1 MKNVF
6 FHWNRNAAAVRGA
19 ASRALRRLL
28 CCALCGCAAA
38 ALYAADYTWIGPG
51 GGNWNSAGNWKSN
64 TGTAV
69 PGSGD
74 TARFTSSTGVTIAAD
89 TDIEAAVV
97 ITDAG
102 VLFDCGGNN
111 ISFSGEITCSGTYGG
126 SLTVRCDGVVSFGA
140 DIGSESQPLAS
151 LTVTHSNNNGGEV
164 QFTGGKRAVYTSG
177 AQQWG
182 HIMLGESESSPA
194 DLTLSADGDIVFT
207 GAVSGGG
214 SLTVQCDGVV
224 SFDADIGSKSQ
235 PLASLTVTH
244 SDNDGGEVRF
254 TGGKRAVYTSGAQQ
268 WGHIMLG
275 ESGNSPADLTLSA
288 DGDIVFTGAV
298 SGGGSL
304 TVWCDGVVSFGA
316 DIGPLASL
324 TVTHSDDNGG
334 EVRFTGGDRAVYTS
348 GDQQWGHIM
357 LGESESSPADLTLSA
372 DGDIV
377 IYNNGTGSDTD
388 GQRESIDGWGSVE
401 ISAQTA
407 KIYGAVGWQATEE
420 YTAGTRVGPP
430 SSLTINAPVTFCHQ
444 GGNTV
449 YTKGSQTYGS
459 TVTVTVTGTDGT
471 AQGMIFRNDGKD
483 GNDGGSFAFGGAV
496 DITGDLVIIGG
507 AYNADDNAS
516 GVSGLLRY
524 NSPLRTDANHYAK
537 PRISGAD
544 KGIRN
549 STGTASAV
557 TGGSITVS
565 GNFYV
570 NGADLSGITLHL
582 GDTDNSRVRWAEA
595 HNADIMNCTAEGGTV
610 AADGCEDHGNNSG
623 WAFARPELHAETVAD
638 NVIRVWLTSDGNPVH
653 IENSSGE
660 IARAVEHI
668 GLADDDGA
676 SFEVFADKACTQPL
690 PVGDCDEFF
699 LQASRTW
706 NTDAN
711 GTDAGTHES
720 TDASGA
726 HQNIRAALTVPRAL
740 DGVFAV
746 LRDEH
751 KNRTAHYVA
760 DNLFTDTE
768 DCCAPALTAVRT
780 GQEAHTA
787 GGAANQELYDAHNF
801 IEFRYSEP
809 VLIDGKA
816 ASKDYLPASD
826 AYGGITAPA
835 GGGLEIAG
843 LARITGGALKAG
855 RQDGERAQAAD
866 AGIHSVY
873 RYFSVNPKDS
883 PLEQP
888 CRVRVGIA
896 AYRGSTAE
904 EFAGFIDEAETPRGT
919 AEPLAGNIKILDMER
934 NELSVTGGAEAA
946 VNSTAERGTVYG
958 PWDTS
963 PPVFARISGG
973 GSTDT
978 LEIAAINADMN
989 AAGMA
994 DRMELHWFDN
1004 MPAAGDSWQWVS
1016 KTGWVLDG
1024 GQSGSLSETR
1034 FPDTRGGN
1042 RPDED
1047 TARSSGGIR
1056 SGTVEAEAFMFRPV
1070 DEEAAAWTFSAVE
1083 NGVSLDYFFGKDTAL
1098 AVKADADSLY
1108 RTLII
1113 EDGARGRY
1121 PVKTMFTVW
1130 YERTEI
1136 GGTGTGFVTDLA
1148 GNRMRTMQ
1156 EGDYTTIDVVPPRM
1170 LFSAAPLENSRTQAA
1185 AELFVLFSEQV
1196 HTDSSLL
1203 SRLTGGDGHFEVRLD
1218 DARTGTPLDII
1229 DASRPAELRG
1239 DTEFGTALVL
1249 PLTRALTFDELR
1261 RAFLVLPAKSEKE
1274 RDPITGTDTSV
1285 TLIKDGMGNS
1295 AADDAH
1301 AVSDCIIGGADAVF
1315 AVGISSGGGLSAE
1328 ALAGETYPFGQNV
1341 FGSDGYGVRDFALNA
1356 GSSGTLLSG
1365 YDCLLQCGFFSG
1377 DGADQIAGMKMYIA
1391 GSTDTA
1397 GPLVRRTGIES
1408 RVWFPDSTQT
1418 HDAAFPLS
1426 AVAAGNGNYRQ
1437 PPEPEGARNGT
1448 VPLFTFTVPV
1458 SSAYGWSAGDE
1469 LSFVLAPT
1477 DGSGAFFTNADGAPL
1492 FAFRLE
1498 DASDIASFNPWF
1510 LRVSDVTR
1518 QRGGVTVLNNVINR
1532 SAGEQT
1538 VIELEMPASGTVTVQ
1553 VLTLDGNVVRTL
1565 HKGRVSAG
1573 TQYYRWDG
1581 TNAGGRSVARGMYFV
1596 RVYGSGIDETRKV
1609 LVTGF
1614 Q

>member
-6 FHWNRNAAAVRGA
+6 FHWNRNAGAVRGA
-19 ASRALRRLL
+19 ASRALRGLL

-38 ALYAADYTWIGPG
+38 ALYARDYTWIGPG
-51 GGNWNSAGNWKSN
+51 GGDWNSAGNWKPN
-64 TGTAV
+64 TGTGTAV

-74 TARFTSSTGVTIAAD
+74 TAWFTSSTGVTIAAD

-102 VLFDCGGNN
+102 VLFDCVGNN
-111 ISFSGEITCSGTYGG
+111 ISFSGEITCRGTYGG

-140 DIGSESQPLAS
+140 DIGSKSQPLVS

-164 QFTGGKRAVYTSG
+164 RFTGGDRAVYTNGNQQWGHIMLGESESPPADLTLSAGGDIVFTGVVSGGGSLTVRCDGGVSFGADIGSKSQPLASLTVTHSNDDGGEVRFTGGKRAVYTSG

-194 DLTLSADGDIVFT
+194 DLTLSA
-207 GAVSGGG
+207 GGG
-214 SLTVQCDGVV
+214 
-224 SFDADIGSKSQ
+224 
-235 PLASLTVTH
+235 
-244 SDNDGGEVRF
+244 
-254 TGGKRAVYTSGAQQ
+254 
-268 WGHIMLG
+268 
-275 ESGNSPADLTLSA
+275 
-288 DGDIVFTGAV
+288 
-298 SGGGSL
+298 
-304 TVWCDGVVSFGA
+304 
-316 DIGPLASL
+316 
-324 TVTHSDDNGG
+324 
-334 EVRFTGGDRAVYTS
+334 
-348 GDQQWGHIM
+348 
-357 LGESESSPADLTLSA
+357 
-372 DGDIV
+372 IV
-377 IYNNGTGSDTD
+377 IYNNGTGSDTA

-401 ISAQTA
+401 ISAQNA
-407 KIYGAVGWQATEE
+407 EIYGAVGWQATEE

-430 SSLTINAPVTFCHQ
+430 DSLDIDAPVTFYHQ

-449 YTKGSQTYGS
+449 YTKDSQTYGG
-459 TVTVTVTGTDGT
+459 TVIVTETGGT
-471 AQGMIFRNDGKD
+471 AQGMIFRNDG
-483 GNDGGSFAFGGAV
+483 GSFAFNDDV
-496 DITGDLVIIGG
+496 TITGDLVIIGG

-544 KGIRN
+544 KDIQN
-549 STGTASAV
+549 STGTASV
-557 TGGSITVS
+557 ITGGSITVS

-582 GDTDNSRVRWAEA
+582 DDTDNSRVRWAEA
-595 HNADIMNCTAEGGTV
+595 HNAGITNCTAEGGTV

-638 NVIRVWLTSDGNPVH
+638 NVIRVWLTPGGSSVR

-660 IARAVEHI
+660 IARAVEYI
-668 GLADDDGA
+668 GLADDSAA
-676 SFEVFADKACTQPL
+676 SFKAYANKACTQPL
-690 PVGDCDEFF
+690 PAGDCDEFF

-711 GTDAGTHES
+711 GTDAGTDES
-720 TDASGA
+720 TDASGV
-726 HQNIRAALTVPRAL
+726 HRDIRAALTVPRAL

-746 LRDEH
+746 LRNEH
-751 KNRTAHYVA
+751 KNRTEHYVA
-760 DNLFTDTE
+760 GNLFTDTV
-768 DCCAPALTAVRT
+768 DGCAPALTAVRT

-816 ASKDYLPASD
+816 ASKDYLRASD

-843 LARITGGALKAG
+843 LARITGGALTAG
-855 RQDGERAQAAD
+855 RRDGERAQAAD

-873 RYFSVNPKDS
+873 RYFSDNPQK
-883 PLEQP
+883 PPQEQP

-896 AYRGSTAE
+896 AYRGSTTE

-919 AEPLAGNIKILDMER
+919 AEPLAGNIKILDMKG

-946 VNSTAERGTVYG
+946 VNSTAERDTVYG

-1004 MPAAGDSWQWVS
+1004 TPAAGDSWQWVS

-1136 GGTGTGFVTDLA
+1136 GGTGMGFVTDLA

-1156 EGDYTTIDVVPPRM
+1156 EGYYTTIDVVPPRM

-1229 DASRPAELRG
+1229 DAARPAELRG

-1365 YDCLLQCGFFSG
+1365 YDCLLQCGFFAG

-1426 AVAAGNGNYRQ
+1426 GVAAGNGNYRQ

-1458 SSAYGWSAGDE
+1458 SSEYGWSAGDE

-1532 SAGEQT
+1532 TAGEQA
-1538 VIELEMPASGTVTVQ
+1538 VIELAMPSAGTVTVQ

>member
-6 FHWNRNAAAVRGA
+6 FNWNRNAGAVRGTA
-19 ASRALRRLL
+19 IRALRGLV

-38 ALYAADYTWIGPG
+38 ALYAEVYTWTGRG
-51 GGNWNSAGNWKSN
+51 SGYRWNDTTGNWVDASG
-64 TGTAV
+64 
-69 PGSGD
+69 GSVSYPDGADD
-74 TARFTSSTGVTIAAD
+74 TAFFDTSAVFPPTNITVTSNIVSQIEIADGVSVT
-89 TDIEAAVV
+89 
-97 ITDAG
+97 
-102 VLFDCGGNN
+102 LDCGDSD
-111 ISFSGEITCSGTYGG
+111 IAFTGEITVGGSLTVQCGGAVSFGANITGGG
-126 SLTVRCDGVVSFGA
+126 SLTVRCDGDVSFGA

-151 LTVTHSNNNGGEV
+151 LTVTHSNNNGGKV
-164 QFTGGKRAVYTSG
+164 QFT
-177 AQQWG
+177 
-182 HIMLGESESSPA
+182 
-194 DLTLSADGDIVFT
+194 DGD
-207 GAVSGGG
+207 
-214 SLTVQCDGVV
+214 
-224 SFDADIGSKSQ
+224 
-235 PLASLTVTH
+235 
-244 SDNDGGEVRF
+244 
-254 TGGKRAVYTSGAQQ
+254 RAVYTSGAQQ

-275 ESGNSPADLTLSA
+275 ESGSPPVDLTLSA
-288 DGDIVFTGAV
+288 GGDIVFTGVV
-298 SGGGSL
+298 SGSGRL
-304 TVWCDGVVSFGA
+304 TVRCDGGVSFGA
-316 DIGPLASL
+316 DIGSESQPLASL
-324 TVTHSDDNGG
+324 TVRHSNDDGG
-334 EVRFTGGDRAVYTS
+334 EVRFTDGKHAVYTR

-357 LGESESSPADLTLSA
+357 LGESESSPVDLTLSA
-372 DGDIV
+372 GGDIV

-401 ISAQTA
+401 ISAQNA
-407 KIYGAVGWQATEE
+407 EIHGAVGWQATEE

-430 SSLTINAPVTFCHQ
+430 SSLTINAPVTFYHQ

-459 TVTVTVTGTDGT
+459 TVTVTGTGGT
-471 AQGMIFRNDGKD
+471 AQGMIFRNDG
-483 GNDGGSFAFGGAV
+483 GSFAFGGAV
-496 DITGDLVIIGG
+496 TITGDLVIIGG
-507 AYNADDNAS
+507 AYNADDDAS

-524 NSPLRTDANHYAK
+524 NSPLRTAANHYAE
-537 PRISGAD
+537 PLISGAD
-544 KGIRN
+544 KDIQN

-582 GDTDNSRVRWAEA
+582 GDTNDSSRCWAEA
-595 HNADIMNCTAEGGTV
+595 HNAGITNCTAEGGTV
-610 AADGCEDHGNNSG
+610 AADGCEDHGSNSG

-638 NVIRVWLTSDGNPVH
+638 NVIRVWLTSGGSSVPVR

-660 IARAVEHI
+660 IARAVEYI
-668 GLADDDGA
+668 DLADDSAA
-676 SFEVFADKACTQPL
+676 SFKAYADKACTQPL
-690 PVGDCDEFF
+690 HDGDCDEFF

-711 GTDAGTHES
+711 GTDAGTDES
-720 TDASGA
+720 TDASGVR
-726 HQNIRAALTVPRAL
+726 QDIRAALTVPRAL

-746 LRDEH
+746 LRNEH

-760 DNLFTDTE
+760 DNLFTDTV
-768 DCCAPALTAVRT
+768 DGCAPALTAVRT

-809 VLIDGKA
+809 VLIDGRE

-843 LARITGGALKAG
+843 LARITGGALTAG
-855 RQDGERAQAAD
+855 RRDGERAQAAD

-873 RYFSVNPKDS
+873 RYFSDSPEDS

-896 AYRGSTAE
+896 AYRGSTTE
-904 EFAGFIDEAETPRGT
+904 EFAGFIDEAKTPRGT
-919 AEPLAGNIKILDMER
+919 AEPLAGNITILDMKG
-934 NELSVTGGAEAA
+934 NELSATGGAEIA
-946 VNSTAERGTVYG
+946 VNSTAERDTVYG

-1004 MPAAGDSWQWVS
+1004 TPAAGDSWQWVS

-1229 DASRPAELRG
+1229 DAARPAELRG

-1365 YDCLLQCGFFSG
+1365 YDCLLQCGFFAG

-1426 AVAAGNGNYRQ
+1426 GVAAGNGNYRQ

-1458 SSAYGWSAGDE
+1458 SSEYGWSAGDE

-1532 SAGEQT
+1532 TAGEQA
-1538 VIELEMPASGTVTVQ
+1538 VIELAMPSAGTVTVQ

>member
-6 FHWNRNAAAVRGA
+6 FHWNRNAAVRGA

-38 ALYAADYTWIGPG
+38 ALYAEVYSWTGDGIGSHWDDI
-51 GGNWNSAGNWKSN
+51 GNWGWSGY
-64 TGTAV
+64 
-69 PGSGD
+69 PDGSDD
-74 TARFTSSTGVTIAAD
+74 TARFADSPDFDITVTDDIASRIEIADGVDIVLKRD
-89 TDIEAAVV
+89 TDIVFTGDV
-97 ITDAG
+97 
-102 VLFDCGGNN
+102 
-111 ISFSGEITCSGTYGG
+111 SGGG

-140 DIGSESQPLAS
+140 DIGIGSKSQPLAS
-151 LTVTHSNNNGGEV
+151 LTVTHSDDNGGEV
-164 QFTGGKRAVYTSG
+164 QFTGGDCAVYTSG

-182 HIMLGESESSPA
+182 HIMLGESESSRA
-194 DLTLSADGDIVFT
+194 DLTLSA
-207 GAVSGGG
+207 
-214 SLTVQCDGVV
+214 
-224 SFDADIGSKSQ
+224 K
-235 PLASLTVTH
+235 
-244 SDNDGGEVRF
+244 
-254 TGGKRAVYTSGAQQ
+254 
-268 WGHIMLG
+268 
-275 ESGNSPADLTLSA
+275 
-288 DGDIVFTGAV
+288 
-298 SGGGSL
+298 
-304 TVWCDGVVSFGA
+304 
-316 DIGPLASL
+316 
-324 TVTHSDDNGG
+324 
-334 EVRFTGGDRAVYTS
+334 
-348 GDQQWGHIM
+348 
-357 LGESESSPADLTLSA
+357 

-401 ISAQTA
+401 ISAKTTA

-459 TVTVTVTGTDGT
+459 TVTVTGTGGT
-471 AQGMIFRNDGKD
+471 AQGMIFRNDG
-483 GNDGGSFAFGGAV
+483 GSFAFGDTV

-544 KGIRN
+544 KDIQN

-570 NGADLSGITLHL
+570 NGADLSGITLRL
-582 GDTDNSRVRWAEA
+582 DDTNDSSRCWAEA
-595 HNADIMNCTAEGGTV
+595 HNAGITNCTAEVGTV
-610 AADGCEDHGNNSG
+610 AADGCKDRGNNSG

-638 NVIRVWLTSDGNPVH
+638 NVIRVWLTPGGSSVRIG

-668 GLADDDGA
+668 GLADDSAA
-676 SFEVFADKACTQPL
+676 SFKAYADKACTQPL
-690 PVGDCDEFF
+690 PAGDCDEFF

-711 GTDAGTHES
+711 GTDAGTDES

-726 HQNIRAALTVPRAL
+726 HRNIRAALTVPRAL

-746 LRDEH
+746 LRDAH
-751 KNRTAHYVA
+751 KNRTEHYVA

-768 DCCAPALTAVRT
+768 DRCAPALTAVRT

-809 VLIDGKA
+809 VLIDGKE

-843 LARITGGALKAG
+843 LARITDGALKAG
-855 RQDGERAQAAD
+855 RRDGERAQAAD

-873 RYFSVNPKDS
+873 RYFSDNPQK
-883 PLEQP
+883 PPQEQP

-919 AEPLAGNIKILDMER
+919 AEPLAGKILDMEG
-934 NELSVTGGAEAA
+934 NKLSVTGGAEAA
-946 VNSTAERGTVYG
+946 VNSTAERDTVYG

-963 PPVFARISGG
+963 PPVFAHISGG

-1004 MPAAGDSWQWVS
+1004 TPAAGDSWQWVS

-1156 EGDYTTIDVVPPRM
+1156 EGYYTTIDVVPPRM

-1261 RAFLVLPAKSEKE
+1261 RAFLVLPAKSEKD

-1365 YDCLLQCGFFSG
+1365 YDCLLQCGFFAG

-1391 GSTDTA
+1391 GGTDTA

-1458 SSAYGWSAGDE
+1458 SSEYGWSAGDE

-1532 SAGEQT
+1532 TAGEQA
-1538 VIELEMPASGTVTVQ
+1538 VIELAMPSAGTVTVQ

>member
-6 FHWNRNAAAVRGA
+6 FHWNRNAGAVRGA
-19 ASRALRRLL
+19 ADRALRGLL
-28 CCALCGCAAA
+28 CCALCCCAAA
-38 ALYAADYTWIGPG
+38 ALYAEVYSWTGDGIGSHWDDI
-51 GGNWNSAGNWKSN
+51 GNWVDASGNVCS
-64 TGTAV
+64 GY
-69 PGSGD
+69 PDGSDD
-74 TARFTSSTGVTIAAD
+74 TARFADSPDFDITVTDDIASRIEIADGVDIVLKRD
-89 TDIEAAVV
+89 TDIVFTGDV
-97 ITDAG
+97 
-102 VLFDCGGNN
+102 
-111 ISFSGEITCSGTYGG
+111 SGGG

-140 DIGSESQPLAS
+140 DIGSKSQPLAL

-164 QFTGGKRAVYTSG
+164 RFTGGKRAVYTRG

-194 DLTLSADGDIVFT
+194 DLTLSA
-207 GAVSGGG
+207 
-214 SLTVQCDGVV
+214 
-224 SFDADIGSKSQ
+224 K
-235 PLASLTVTH
+235 
-244 SDNDGGEVRF
+244 
-254 TGGKRAVYTSGAQQ
+254 
-268 WGHIMLG
+268 
-275 ESGNSPADLTLSA
+275 
-288 DGDIVFTGAV
+288 
-298 SGGGSL
+298 
-304 TVWCDGVVSFGA
+304 
-316 DIGPLASL
+316 
-324 TVTHSDDNGG
+324 
-334 EVRFTGGDRAVYTS
+334 
-348 GDQQWGHIM
+348 
-357 LGESESSPADLTLSA
+357 

-401 ISAQTA
+401 ISAKTTA

-430 SSLTINAPVTFCHQ
+430 SSLTINAPVTFYHQ

-459 TVTVTVTGTDGT
+459 TVTGTGTGGT
-471 AQGMIFRNDGKD
+471 AQGMIFR
-483 GNDGGSFAFGGAV
+483 NDGGSFAFGGAV

-524 NSPLRTDANHYAK
+524 NSPLRTDANHYAE

-544 KGIRN
+544 KDIRN
-549 STGTASAV
+549 STGTTSAV

-570 NGADLSGITLHL
+570 NGADLSDITLDLSDITLHL
-582 GDTDNSRVRWAEA
+582 GDTNDSSVRWAEA
-595 HNADIMNCTAEGGTV
+595 HNAGITNCTAEGGMV
-610 AADGCEDHGNNSG
+610 AADGCEDRGNNSG

-653 IENSSGE
+653 IENSDGE

-668 GLADDDGA
+668 GLADDDRA

-690 PVGDCDEFF
+690 RAGDCDEFF

-711 GTDAGTHES
+711 GTDAGTDES

-726 HQNIRAALTVPRAL
+726 HRNIRAALTVPRAL

-751 KNRTAHYVA
+751 KNRTEHYVA
-760 DNLFTDTE
+760 DNLFTGTG

-855 RQDGERAQAAD
+855 RRDGERAQAAD

-873 RYFSVNPKDS
+873 RYFSDNPQK
-883 PLEQP
+883 PPQEQP

-919 AEPLAGNIKILDMER
+919 AEPLAGNIKILDLKG

-946 VNSTAERGTVYG
+946 VNSTAERDTVYG

-1004 MPAAGDSWQWVS
+1004 TPAAGDSWQWVS

-1070 DEEAAAWTFSAVE
+1070 DEEAAAWTFSAAE

-1136 GGTGTGFVTDLA
+1136 GGTGKGFVTDLA

-1365 YDCLLQCGFFSG
+1365 YDCLLQCGFFAG

-1391 GSTDTA
+1391 GGTDTA

-1458 SSAYGWSAGDE
+1458 SSEYGWSAGDE

-1532 SAGEQT
+1532 TAGEQA
-1538 VIELEMPASGTVTVQ
+1538 VIELAMPSAGTVTVQ

-1573 TQYYRWDG
+1573 TQHYRWDG

>member
-19 ASRALRRLL
+19 ASRALRWLL

-38 ALYAADYTWIGPG
+38 ALYAEVYSWTGAGSGSHWDDI
-51 GGNWNSAGNWKSN
+51 GNWVDASG
-64 TGTAV
+64 TGWSGY
-69 PGSGD
+69 PDGSDD
-74 TARFTSSTGVTIAAD
+74 TARFADSPDFDITVTGDIASRIEIADGVDIVLKRD
-89 TDIEAAVV
+89 TDIVFTGVVSGGGSLTVRCDGVVSFGDDIGSKSQPLASLTVTHSNNNGGEVRFTDGDRAVYTRGAQQWGHIMLGESGSPPADLTLSADGDIV
-97 ITDAG
+97 FTG
-102 VLFDCGGNN
+102 VV
-111 ISFSGEITCSGTYGG
+111 SGGG

-140 DIGSESQPLAS
+140 DIGSELQPLAS
-151 LTVTHSNNNGGEV
+151 LTVTHSN
-164 QFTGGKRAVYTSG
+164 
-177 AQQWG
+177 
-182 HIMLGESESSPA
+182 
-194 DLTLSADGDIVFT
+194 
-207 GAVSGGG
+207 
-214 SLTVQCDGVV
+214 
-224 SFDADIGSKSQ
+224 
-235 PLASLTVTH
+235 
-244 SDNDGGEVRF
+244 NDGGEVRF
-254 TGGKRAVYTSGAQQ
+254 TGGKRAVYTSVA
-268 WGHIMLG
+268 
-275 ESGNSPADLTLSA
+275 
-288 DGDIVFTGAV
+288 
-298 SGGGSL
+298 
-304 TVWCDGVVSFGA
+304 
-316 DIGPLASL
+316 
-324 TVTHSDDNGG
+324 
-334 EVRFTGGDRAVYTS
+334 
-348 GDQQWGHIM
+348 QQWGHIM
-357 LGESESSPADLTLSA
+357 LGESESSPVDLTLSA

-377 IYNNGTGSDTD
+377 IYNNGTGSDAD

-401 ISAQTA
+401 ISAQNA
-407 KIYGAVGWQATEE
+407 EIHGAVGWQATEE

-430 SSLTINAPVTFCHQ
+430 SSLTINAPVTFHHQ

-459 TVTVTVTGTDGT
+459 TVTVTGTGGT
-471 AQGMIFRNDGKD
+471 AQGMIFRNDG
-483 GNDGGSFAFGGAV
+483 GSFAFGGDV
-496 DITGDLVIIGG
+496 TITGDFVIIGG

-524 NSPLRTDANHYAK
+524 NSPLRTDANHYAE

-544 KGIRN
+544 KDIRN

-557 TGGSITVS
+557 TDGSITVS

-570 NGADLSGITLHL
+570 NGANLSDITLHL
-582 GDTDNSRVRWAEA
+582 GDTDDSSVRWAEV
-595 HNADIMNCTAEGGTV
+595 HNAGIRNCTAKGGTV
-610 AADGCEDHGNNSG
+610 AADGCEDRGNNNNG
-623 WAFARPELHAETVAD
+623 WAFETPELHAETVAD
-638 NVIRVWLTSDGNPVH
+638 NVIRVWLTSGGNPVR
-653 IENSSGE
+653 IENSDGE
-660 IARAVEHI
+660 ITRAVNHI
-668 GLADDDGA
+668 GLADDGA
-676 SFEVFADKACTQPL
+676 ALFEAFADAACTQPL
-690 PVGDCDEFF
+690 PAGDCDEFF

-720 TDASGA
+720 TDASGV
-726 HQNIRAALTVPRAL
+726 HRDIRAALTVPRAL

-760 DNLFTDTE
+760 DNPFTGTE
-768 DCCAPALTAVRT
+768 DGCAPALTAVRT

-816 ASKDYLPASD
+816 ASKDYLRASD

-843 LARITGGALKAG
+843 LARITGGALTAG
-855 RQDGERAQAAD
+855 RRDGERAQAAD

-873 RYFSVNPKDS
+873 RYFSDNPKDS
-883 PLEQP
+883 PQEQP

-919 AEPLAGNIKILDMER
+919 AEPLAGNITILDLKG

-946 VNSTAERGTVYG
+946 VNSTAERDTVYG

-1004 MPAAGDSWQWVS
+1004 TPAAGDSWQWVF

-1130 YERTEI
+1130 YGRTEI

-1365 YDCLLQCGFFSG
+1365 YDCLLQCGFFAG

-1458 SSAYGWSAGDE
+1458 SSEYGWSAGDE

-1532 SAGEQT
+1532 TAGEQA
-1538 VIELEMPASGTVTVQ
+1538 VIELAMPSAGTVTVQ

>member
-28 CCALCGCAAA
+28 CCALYGFSLAG
-38 ALYAADYTWIGPG
+38 LYAAEYTWTGDGSDG
-51 GGNWNSAGNWKSN
+51 GWNTPANWDS
-64 TGTAV
+64 GTV

-74 TARFTSSTGVTIAAD
+74 TARFTFSTGVTIAAD

-102 VLFDCGGNN
+102 VLFNCSGNN

-126 SLTVRCDGVVSFGA
+126 SLTVWCDGVVSFGA
-140 DIGSESQPLAS
+140 DIGSEL
-151 LTVTHSNNNGGEV
+151 
-164 QFTGGKRAVYTSG
+164 
-177 AQQWG
+177 
-182 HIMLGESESSPA
+182 
-194 DLTLSADGDIVFT
+194 
-207 GAVSGGG
+207 
-214 SLTVQCDGVV
+214 
-224 SFDADIGSKSQ
+224 Q

-254 TGGKRAVYTSGAQQ
+254 TGGKRAVYTN
-268 WGHIMLG
+268 
-275 ESGNSPADLTLSA
+275 GN
-288 DGDIVFTGAV
+288 
-298 SGGGSL
+298 
-304 TVWCDGVVSFGA
+304 
-316 DIGPLASL
+316 
-324 TVTHSDDNGG
+324 
-334 EVRFTGGDRAVYTS
+334 
-348 GDQQWGHIM
+348 QQWGHIM

-372 DGDIV
+372 GGDIV
-377 IYNNGTGSDTD
+377 IYNNGTGSDTG

-401 ISAQTA
+401 ISAQNA

-430 SSLTINAPVTFCHQ
+430 DSLDIDAPVTFYHQ

-449 YTKGSQTYGS
+449 YTKGRQTYGS
-459 TVTVTVTGTDGT
+459 TVTVTGTDGT
-471 AQGMIFRNDGKD
+471 AQGMIFRNDG
-483 GNDGGSFAFGGAV
+483 GSFAFGGAV
-496 DITGDLVIIGG
+496 TITGDLVIIGG

-524 NSPLRTDANHYAK
+524 NSPLRTDANHYAE

-544 KGIRN
+544 KDIQN

-570 NGADLSGITLHL
+570 NGADLSGITLYL
-582 GDTDNSRVRWAEA
+582 GDTNDSSRCWAEA
-595 HNADIMNCTAEGGTV
+595 HNAGITNCTAKGGTV
-610 AADGCEDHGNNSG
+610 AADGCEDRGNNSG
-623 WAFARPELHAETVAD
+623 WAFETPELHAETVAD
-638 NVIRVWLTSDGNPVH
+638 NVIRVWLTSGGKSVR
-653 IENSSGE
+653 IENSAGE
-660 IARAVEHI
+660 ITRAVNHI
-668 GLADDDGA
+668 GLADDGA
-676 SFEVFADKACTQPL
+676 ALFEAFADAACTQPL
-690 PVGDCDEFF
+690 PAGDCDEFF
-699 LQASRTW
+699 LQASCTW

-711 GTDAGTHES
+711 GTDAGTDES
-720 TDASGA
+720 TDASGV

-760 DNLFTDTE
+760 DKLFTGTE
-768 DCCAPALTAVRT
+768 DGCAPALTAVRT

-816 ASKDYLPASD
+816 ASKDYLRASD
-826 AYGGITAPA
+826 AYGGITALA

-843 LARITGGALKAG
+843 LARITGGALTAG
-855 RQDGERAQAAD
+855 RRDGERAQAAD

-873 RYFSVNPKDS
+873 RYFSDNPKDS
-883 PLEQP
+883 PQEQP

-919 AEPLAGNIKILDMER
+919 AEPLAGNITILDLKG

-1004 MPAAGDSWQWVS
+1004 TPAAGDSWQWVS

-1365 YDCLLQCGFFSG
+1365 YDCLLQCGFFAG

-1458 SSAYGWSAGDE
+1458 SSEYGWSAGDE

-1532 SAGEQT
+1532 TAGEQA
-1538 VIELEMPASGTVTVQ
+1538 VIELAMPSAGTVTVQ

>member
-1 MKNVF
+1 M
-6 FHWNRNAAAVRGA
+6 
-19 ASRALRRLL
+19 
-28 CCALCGCAAA
+28 
-38 ALYAADYTWIGPG
+38 
-51 GGNWNSAGNWKSN
+51 
-64 TGTAV
+64 
-69 PGSGD
+69 
-74 TARFTSSTGVTIAAD
+74 
-89 TDIEAAVV
+89 
-97 ITDAG
+97 
-102 VLFDCGGNN
+102 
-111 ISFSGEITCSGTYGG
+111 
-126 SLTVRCDGVVSFGA
+126 
-140 DIGSESQPLAS
+140 
-151 LTVTHSNNNGGEV
+151 
-164 QFTGGKRAVYTSG
+164 QFTDGDRAVYTSG

-194 DLTLSADGDIVFT
+194 DLTLSA
-207 GAVSGGG
+207 GGG
-214 SLTVQCDGVV
+214 
-224 SFDADIGSKSQ
+224 
-235 PLASLTVTH
+235 
-244 SDNDGGEVRF
+244 
-254 TGGKRAVYTSGAQQ
+254 
-268 WGHIMLG
+268 
-275 ESGNSPADLTLSA
+275 
-288 DGDIVFTGAV
+288 
-298 SGGGSL
+298 
-304 TVWCDGVVSFGA
+304 
-316 DIGPLASL
+316 
-324 TVTHSDDNGG
+324 
-334 EVRFTGGDRAVYTS
+334 
-348 GDQQWGHIM
+348 
-357 LGESESSPADLTLSA
+357 
-372 DGDIV
+372 IV
-377 IYNNGTGSDTD
+377 IYNNGTGSDTA

-401 ISAQTA
+401 ISAQNA
-407 KIYGAVGWQATEE
+407 EIYGAVGWQATEE

-430 SSLTINAPVTFCHQ
+430 DSLDIDAPVTFYHQ

-449 YTKGSQTYGS
+449 YTKDSQTYGG
-459 TVTVTVTGTDGT
+459 TVTVTGTDDT
-471 AQGMIFRNDGKD
+471 AQGMIFR
-483 GNDGGSFAFGGAV
+483 NDGGSFAFGGAV

-544 KGIRN
+544 KDIQN
-549 STGTASAV
+549 STGTASV
-557 TGGSITVS
+557 ITGGSITVS

-582 GDTDNSRVRWAEA
+582 DDTDNSRVRWAEA
-595 HNADIMNCTAEGGTV
+595 HNAGITNCTAEGGTV
-610 AADGCEDHGNNSG
+610 AADGCEDHGSNSG

-638 NVIRVWLTSDGNPVH
+638 NVIRVWLTSGGSSVPVR

-660 IARAVEHI
+660 IARAVEYI
-668 GLADDDGA
+668 DLADDSAA
-676 SFEVFADKACTQPL
+676 SFKAYADKACTQPL
-690 PVGDCDEFF
+690 HDGDCDEFF

-711 GTDAGTHES
+711 GTDAGTDES
-720 TDASGA
+720 TDASGVR
-726 HQNIRAALTVPRAL
+726 QDIRAALTVPRAL

-746 LRDEH
+746 LRNEH

-760 DNLFTDTE
+760 DNLFTDTV
-768 DCCAPALTAVRT
+768 DGCAPALTAVRT

-809 VLIDGKA
+809 VLIDGRE
-816 ASKDYLPASD
+816 ASKDVYLPASD

-843 LARITGGALKAG
+843 LARITDGALKAG
-855 RQDGERAQAAD
+855 RRDGERAQAAD

-873 RYFSVNPKDS
+873 RYFSDNPQK
-883 PLEQP
+883 PPQEQP

-919 AEPLAGNIKILDMER
+919 AEPLAGNIKILDLKG

-946 VNSTAERGTVYG
+946 VNSTAERDTVYG

-1004 MPAAGDSWQWVS
+1004 TPAAGDSWQWVS

-1365 YDCLLQCGFFSG
+1365 YDCLLQCGFFAG

-1391 GSTDTA
+1391 GGTDTA

-1469 LSFVLAPT
+1469 LSFVFAPT